1 MLNSEEGCIRY
12 LMREMDPAE
21 EIEFERAMMKD
32 QNLLIEVESLRK
44 TYQKLGKLP
53 LTTPPQNLVDEITN
67 NAVGEQRKRINKN
80 NKFLQTLTKAVASIA
95 AAVLVISVGTH
106 FYGAT
111 SAEENNQPGTVE
123 ATSQSSVA
131 NTISQPWVDRNEVIE
146 FAGTSVQNQN
156 TTEVEND
163 RLESFE
169 KLRLVNSE
177 TGFSPP
183 NRKVVLTSTS
193 N

>member
-21 EIEFERAMMKD
+21 EIEFEREMLND
-32 QNLLIEVESLRK
+32 ENLLIEVESLRR
-44 TYQKLGKLP
+44 TYQKLGQLP
-53 LTTPPQNLVDEITN
+53 LKTPPKSIIDEITKE
-67 NAVGEQRKRINKN
+67 AVKQQRSRVDGSKN
-80 NKFLQTLTKAVASIA
+80 LVLTFSKAVASVA
-95 AAVLVISVGTH
+95 AAVLVVATGAY
-106 FYGAT
+106 FYGH
-111 SAEENNQPGTVE
+111 NDVN
-123 ATSQSSVA
+123 SVA
-131 NTISQPWVDRNEVIE
+131 TPQTNIEQSAQIAQPWVDRNEVIE
-146 FAGTSVQNQN
+146 FAGTSVQNEN
-156 TTEVEND
+156 TTEVENE
-163 RLESFE
+163 RIQSFD

>member
-53 LTTPPQNLVDEITN
+53 LQHPPKNLVDEITK
-67 NAVGEQRKRINKN
+67 NAVNEQRSRVDRNKN
-80 NKFLQTLTKAVASIA
+80 LLINLSKAVASVA
-95 AAVLVISVGTH
+95 AAVLVISMGTY
-106 FYGAT
+106 FYGNSSGVQEIEQIGTPAT
-111 SAEENNQPGTVE
+111 TEIA
-123 ATSQSSVA
+123 
-131 NTISQPWVDRNEVIE
+131 QPWVDRNEVIE

-156 TTEVEND
+156 TTEVENE
-163 RLESFE
+163 RIQSFE